1 MQVAEETTFSINMDD
16 TTSPSQLQ
24 EVTLDP
30 NASAIGTIPFTLG
43 LRSPGKTSP
52 IRGRT
57 MKEYEEQLSQLKKEN
72 FNLKLRIYFLE
83 ERMGHMNGV
92 DDKEDPVKKNIE
104 LKVET
109 ETLRKEV
116 SDKQDLLCQAAKAL
130 DLIEEQHQG
139 ELKKI
144 RQERDMEKEGME
156 MRIREL
162 EHDLKDYEAKL
173 KDPTFLKM
181 DGSSA
186 LINEVFGLSAAN
198 TCANHHTHEEVEKLQ
213 QQIEE
218 LESQVQQ
225 LECSLQEETVRS
237 NQLEADLQ
245 DAQQEAERVGIR
257 CQGLEL
263 ELKQRDSKLEDLVQ
277 ELEQRGQ
284 DLAGCHLSIRTLEEA
299 LSAKEPEIQIKVQEL
314 CERDRIIEEKQ
325 SQIEQQNKVL
335 VEIQITLDEKQ
346 RQIETL
352 RSSLA
357 ARDSSIA
364 DLEGRLA
371 KAKANA
377 RNLEAKLDASVHEA
391 NRLREEVE
399 TLKAQQ
405 KRINNRSREQMQQ
418 ELDLLS
424 PLRRRSSNLSSI
436 SDDKTSPGRRT
447 RPVSEDDST
456 LRKRML
462 ELKEKEEKLKILEES
477 QQEVKTQLD
486 AARQEAKNLEDKVK
500 QLESGW
506 KDAESKLQEAEK
518 KIKDKEG
525 KSKKLEEDHLKAC
538 QAIKSF
544 MKRTKD
550 MGREMEQLR
559 SEVKKKDRNIRD
571 LLSKMN
577 ELQDAYNKANWEA
590 RQLQAQ
596 ARVQGG
602 GGIPG
607 AFEDV
612 RDMTEEENERLWAEV
627 EDKNKKLAQ
636 LTKER
641 DNLSIEM
648 EKQVQALISSLKEK
662 EMLLEEYE
670 KNALSSVSE
679 LEVRDNRIKELE
691 EDLKQLRKEL
701 EILQVNECKA
711 ESKDVGEEKS
721 AQIPDV
727 KENKSDD
734 LYTELEG
741 KNREVE
747 RLNGELN
754 KRNTNLQELVNKELW
769 DKNRE
774 IERLQDHL
782 TNICERK
789 DLEII
794 SLQHQIGARDY
805 QLKLFQDKVAELGIH
820 VNLPTSLMLREL
832 QQIPVTFNQHVH
844 FQQTSGSSGDSPRF
858 EFVDSPRVESGT
870 AVSSSTCTPK
880 DEVMS
885 LREQLQACIEERKY
899 LCRKVEELRERLRN
913 TPERDSDS
921 RTLRSE
927 CVRLREE
934 IDRANA
940 WRKEAGEA
948 CTLLTKRLEEL
959 AGFLSSLLR
968 HPERLNGLGAKRR
981 QLLKQAVEHSM
992 ELSRSLSV
1000 SFFVNCQD
1008 LSNSGLPPLM
1018 DSFSSFISASD
1029 LNISL
1034 SDLLQ
1039 EDEDEVEMSSC
1050 DPGQQDNIKSS
1061 GTSPY
1066 ETTLT
1071 PNSQCC
1077 SGSNSEIAHIQGMKD
1092 STTSEEN
1099 YVLRDKMVGDQALV
1113 IAKLRSQVEMLT
1125 QGIKQRD
1132 LKISLSQKDGANVSA
1147 VLTGSRSGSS
1157 SPSKGSTASSGTI
1170 WKSRTETERLED
1182 VKEAEE
1188 SLSSMTFYNSQHP
1201 VDGVVQQWSNES
1213 QNILHNVTENST
1225 ETGAVMN
1232 SVSCQEKSTDV
1243 RRSKS
1248 SPIRISPTAAEQIG
1262 LRNGTV
1268 DTGRQSLKKQDHL
1281 KSTKSPLSYKMCRS
1295 SSASAV
1301 ALSQLQQSAQHHDIA
1316 AGSLSE
1322 SEAWSEPDRNV
1333 SLARIGLNEETAK
1346 AVLSPGNGVNG
1357 CTVMGTSRSRN
1368 GRIMQ
1373 DEADTSESSEETA
1386 HEINRIQGKRSR
1398 SDAGEVRRLQ
1408 NRLRALEQVN
1418 EALRAELAIL
1428 HQLAPTQSV
1437 PPAAE
1442 VNKPLTRDMSINT
1455 TYVVSEEKLD
1465 KSTSVEKFQDKENGN
1480 NSSVTI
1486 PIHLLDQIRYQ
1497 REKLE
1502 SSLYHNDF
1510 IRRQLESII
1519 SSLSSSQGDDN
1530 MMSLWQKMK
1539 ETAEQLEEARH
1550 QSQVLE
1556 MRLQEMAVQLEKRN
1570 EEARLASAANEQLQ
1584 VTRRTV
1590 SILQEQVSNLEARLQ
1605 EKDNEILER
1614 KCLLLEFENQ
1624 SKQQSI
1630 EAEKMIQETK
1640 ILKED
1645 AEKQIKGAENM
1656 RCEGEKK
1663 LQEAQKLVIE
1673 AEKRK
1678 LEAEQ
1683 KMEGM
1688 KKQFEEA
1695 EIQIT
1700 ALKLEKETM
1709 LKEKEI
1715 MQNDRDILEKEKNT
1729 IWMEQEELARER
1741 NILQMEKISLESQKE
1756 DMKKEMEESMNKIET
1771 IAINAK
1777 KQAEEAEIQMMEAK
1791 KKIQEAEVLKQE
1803 AESKLRIAEEK
1814 SVQLE
1819 KYKET
1824 VDLRVREM
1832 EAHVGQKL
1840 KDAEK
1845 KLEENEL
1852 INKAAMEEKLRE
1864 AQDLGQEFEAEL
1876 RFQIEEAMR
1885 KEKEIRLEADLK
1897 IKNIEDKHKES
1908 EMELRKRLQ
1917 DSERC
1922 CREKECELMK
1932 QIDQVSLTT
1941 SEAALE
1947 RTRLA
1952 NEKLRLEQEVRR
1964 HEAREAELIREK
1976 KDAENRLLVTKEQ
1989 LEKEISILQQ
1999 QKNDLEKCVKDLEAA
2014 NHELRERIGALHL
2027 KDHPS
2032 PSSAG
2037 PDSTSSLTHMKIGR
2051 SSPGSYSSGLDMLP
2065 GEGGS
2070 LSNSPWGTA
2079 AAMSLEYNGSQS
2091 EDRDQG
2097 KDRSRRGSDGGR
2109 NGGLTALSSLVL
2121 QHGFGRQRSELS
2133 DYMSE
2138 DQALEEY
2145 GAVFTQTCSSSYW
2158 VTTRTEQHST
2168 SSNSVPTDPSL
2179 IRNINSSPD
2188 LGIESDQGRF
2198 SSLEATSSGIP
2209 VDVAKMVSTM
2219 EGYASDVD
2227 TTNTAVVINSRGDTS
2242 VKSYK
2247 ELEQENI
2254 VLRRRLTRTHRA
2266 LEETLAQL
2274 TAANQRKKQVERAI
2288 CKQLHKTHHIL
2299 KKAKVNLDMRA
2310 TDLVTPSTEEVE

>member
-1 MQVAEETTFSINMDD
+1 MLGSEQSPFC
-16 TTSPSQLQ
+16 TSPSQLQ

-30 NASAIGTIPFTLG
+30 NASAIGAIPFTMG

-104 LKVET
+104 LKVEA
-109 ETLRKEV
+109 ETLRKDV

-130 DLIEEQHQG
+130 DLIEEQHRG

-144 RQERDMEKEGME
+144 HQERDMEKEVME
-156 MRIREL
+156 MRMREL
-162 EHDLKDYEAKL
+162 ETDLKDYEAKL
-173 KDPTFLKM
+173 QDPTFLKM
-181 DGSSA
+181 DNPAA
-186 LINEVFGLSAAN
+186 LIKEAFAEN
-198 TCANHHTHEEVEKLQ
+198 TCVDHHTHEEVEKLH

-218 LESQVQQ
+218 LDSQVQQ

-257 CQGLEL
+257 CLGLEL
-263 ELKQRDSKLEDLVQ
+263 ELKQRDSNLEDLVQ

-284 DLAGCHLSIRTLEEA
+284 DLAECHLSIRTLEEA

-391 NRLREEVE
+391 NRLREEIE

-405 KRINNRSREQMQQ
+405 KRSNHRSREQMQQ

-436 SDDKTSPGRRT
+436 SDDKTSSGRRT
-447 RPVSEDDST
+447 RPISEDDLT
-456 LRKRML
+456 LRKRMV
-462 ELKEKEEKLKILEES
+462 ELKDKEKFKISEES
-477 QQEVKTQLD
+477 QQDVKTQLD
-486 AARQEAKNLEDKVK
+486 TARQQAKILEDKVR
-500 QLESGW
+500 QLESGR
-506 KDAESKLQEAEK
+506 KDAELKIQEAEK
-518 KIKDKEG
+518 KMKDKEG

-544 MKRTKD
+544 MKRTKE
-550 MGREMEQLR
+550 MGREMDQLK
-559 SEVKKKDRNIRD
+559 SEMKKKDRNIRD

-596 ARVQGG
+596 AHVQGG

-670 KNALSSVSE
+670 KNASSCVNE
-679 LEVRDNRIKELE
+679 LGVRDNRIKELE
-691 EDLKQLRKEL
+691 EDLKQLRREL
-701 EILQVNECKA
+701 ETLQVNEGKN
-711 ESKDVGEEKS
+711 VGEEKS
-721 AQIPDV
+721 MEISDV
-727 KENKSDD
+727 KENKSEN
-734 LYTELEG
+734 LHMELEG

-747 RLNGELN
+747 RLNGELK

-774 IERLQDHL
+774 IERLQDQL
-782 TNICERK
+782 TNVCERK
-789 DLEII
+789 ELEII

-805 QLKLFQDKVAELGIH
+805 QLKLLQDKVAELGIH

-832 QQIPVTFNQHVH
+832 QQIPVTLTQHVH
-844 FQQTSGSSGDSPRF
+844 FQQTSSSSGESPRI
-858 EFVDSPRVESGT
+858 EFGDSPRVEAGT
-870 AVSSSTCTPK
+870 GVSSSTSTPK
-880 DEVMS
+880 DEVTA
-885 LREQLQACIEERKY
+885 LRDQLQACVEERKY

-934 IDRANA
+934 TDRANA

-959 AGFLSSLLR
+959 AGFLSSLLK
-968 HPERLNGLGAKRR
+968 HPERLNGLGTKRR
-981 QLLKQAVEHSM
+981 NLLKQAVEHSM

-1000 SFFVNCQD
+1000 SFFVNGQD
-1008 LSNSGLPPLM
+1008 FSSSNFPSFM
-1018 DSFSSFISASD
+1018 DSFSSFISVND

-1039 EDEDEVEMSSC
+1039 EDDDEVETSSC

-1071 PNSQCC
+1071 TNSQCC

-1099 YVLRDKMVGDQALV
+1099 YVLRDKIVGDQVLI
-1113 IAKLRSQVEMLT
+1113 IAKLQSQVESLT
-1125 QGIKQRD
+1125 QEIKERD
-1132 LKISLSQKDGANVSA
+1132 LKFSPSQKDEVNVPA
-1147 VLTGSRSGSS
+1147 VLNVSRSGSS
-1157 SPSKGSTASSGTI
+1157 SPSKGSNASSGTI
-1170 WKSRTETERLED
+1170 WKPRTETERLED

-1201 VDGVVQQWSNES
+1201 VGDTVQQWSNES
-1213 QNILHNVTENST
+1213 QNILHNAIENTNEMS
-1225 ETGAVMN
+1225 AVLN
-1232 SVSCQEKSTDV
+1232 SASCQEKSADP

-1248 SPIRISPTAAEQIG
+1248 SPLQMSPTVAEEIS
-1262 LRNGTV
+1262 LCNG
-1268 DTGRQSLKKQDHL
+1268 DTRLPSPKKQDHP
-1281 KSTKSPLSYKMCRS
+1281 KSAKSPLSYKMCRS

-1301 ALSQLQQSAQHHDIA
+1301 ALSQLQHHDIA

-1333 SLARIGLNEETAK
+1333 SLARIGLNEEATK

-1357 CTVMGTSRSRN
+1357 CLVLGTSRSRN
-1368 GRIMQ
+1368 GRIVQ

-1386 HEINRIQGKRSR
+1386 HEIIKIQGKRGGR
-1398 SDAGEVRRLQ
+1398 SDVGEVRRLQ
-1408 NRLRALEQVN
+1408 NHLRALEQVN
-1418 EALRAELAIL
+1418 EALRAELTIL
-1428 HQLAPTQSV
+1428 HQLSPPQLV
-1437 PPAAE
+1437 PPAVE
-1442 VNKPLTRDMSINT
+1442 VNNKPSTRDMSINT
-1455 TYVVSEEKLD
+1455 TYVVNEEKLD
-1465 KSTSVEKFQDKENGN
+1465 KSTSVEDKEDGS
-1480 NSSVTI
+1480 SSVTI
-1486 PIHLLDQIRYQ
+1486 SVNLLDQIRYQ

-1519 SSLSSSQGDDN
+1519 TSLSSQGDDN

-1550 QSQVLE
+1550 QSQELE
-1556 MRLQEMAVQLEKRN
+1556 TRLQEMAVQLEKSN

-1584 VTRRTV
+1584 VTRHTV

-1630 EAEKMIQETK
+1630 EAERMIQETEF
-1640 ILKED
+1640 LKEE
-1645 AEKQIKGAENM
+1645 AKKQIKNAENM
-1656 RCEGEKK
+1656 KCEGENK
-1663 LQEAQKLVIE
+1663 LQQAQKLVME
-1673 AEKRK
+1673 AEKIK

-1683 KMEGM
+1683 GIKVM
-1688 KKQFEEA
+1688 KKQLEEA
-1695 EIQIT
+1695 EIEINE
-1700 ALKLEKETM
+1700 LKVEKETV

-1715 MQNDRDILEKEKNT
+1715 MQNDREILEKEKNT
-1729 IWMEQEELARER
+1729 ICMEQEILEREKE
-1741 NILQMEKISLESQKE
+1741 IIQVEKISLGKQKE
-1756 DMKKEMEESMNKIET
+1756 DVKKEMEESMYKIET
-1771 IAINAK
+1771 VAINAK
-1777 KQAEEAEIQMMEAK
+1777 RQVEEAEIQMTEAK
-1791 KKIQEAEVLKQE
+1791 KKIQEAEALKQE
-1803 AESKLRIAEEK
+1803 AECKLRIAEEK

-1819 KYKET
+1819 KYKEAL
-1824 VDLRVREM
+1824 DLKTKEKETHLV
-1832 EAHVGQKL
+1832 QKL
-1840 KDAEK
+1840 QDVKK

-1852 INKAAMEEKLRE
+1852 INKAATEKKLCE
-1864 AQDLGQEFEAEL
+1864 AQQLGQEFEAEL
-1876 RFQIEEAMR
+1876 RSQIAEVMR

-1897 IKNIEDKHKES
+1897 IKNTEDKYKER

-1917 DSERC
+1917 DSERY
-1922 CREKECELMK
+1922 CREKECELIK

-1964 HEAREAELIREK
+1964 HEARETELIREK

-1989 LEKEISILQQ
+1989 LEKQISILQQ
-1999 QKNDLEKCVKDLEAA
+1999 QKNDLEKCVKELEAA
-2014 NHELRERIGALHL
+2014 NHELRERIGNLHL

-2037 PDSTSSLTHMKIGR
+2037 PDSTSSLTHVKIGK

-2070 LSNSPWGTA
+2070 LSTSPWGTA
-2079 AAMSLEYNGSQS
+2079 PAVSLEYSGSQS
-2091 EDRDQG
+2091 EERDQRR
-2097 KDRSRRGSDGGR
+2097 DRSRRGSDGGH
-2109 NGGLTALSSLVL
+2109 NGGLSALSSLVL

-2138 DQALEEY
+2138 DQALEDY

-2168 SSNSVPTDPSL
+2168 SSNSVPTDPSSM
-2179 IRNINSSPD
+2179 RNINSSPD

-2198 SSLEATSSGIP
+2198 SSLEAAPSGVP
-2209 VDVAKMVSTM
+2209 VDLTKMVSTM

-2227 TTNTAVVINSRGDTS
+2227 TTNTAVVINSRGDIS

-2247 ELEQENI
+2247 ELEQENS
-2254 VLRRRLTRTHRA
+2254 VLRRRLTRAHRA
-2266 LEETLAQL
+2266 LEETLTQL

-2299 KKAKVNLDMRA
+2299 KKARVNLDMGV

>member
-1 MQVAEETTFSINMDD
+1 MSIFRFG
-16 TTSPSQLQ
+16 TIRSPPRRPTVLGSEQSPFCTSPSQLQ

-1465 KSTSVEKFQDKENGN
+1465 KSTSVE
-1480 NSSVTI
+1480 
-1486 PIHLLDQIRYQ
+1486 
-1497 REKLE
+1497 
-1502 SSLYHNDF
+1502 
-1510 IRRQLESII
+1510 
-1519 SSLSSSQGDDN
+1519 
-1530 MMSLWQKMK
+1530 
-1539 ETAEQLEEARH
+1539 
-1550 QSQVLE
+1550 
-1556 MRLQEMAVQLEKRN
+1556 
-1570 EEARLASAANEQLQ
+1570 